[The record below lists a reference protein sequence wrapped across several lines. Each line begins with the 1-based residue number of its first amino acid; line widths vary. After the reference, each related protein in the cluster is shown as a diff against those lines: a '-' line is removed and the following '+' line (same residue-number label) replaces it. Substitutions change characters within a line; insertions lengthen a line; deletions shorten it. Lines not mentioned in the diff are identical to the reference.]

1 MRGPTFLNGVLVALV
16 LAFVTSAA
24 IATLVPFV
32 GLGSVVR
39 ILIPVVTLAYI
50 LYLVRMSHERLG
62 NIATIS
68 VWSVLAVATWW
79 IAPPLP
85 LYVLIHVGSI
95 WLVRS
100 LYFYSGVVPALADM
114 LLSALAI
121 AGFIWAISRTGSV
134 FIATWAF
141 FLVQSLF
148 VAIPRSIK
156 SRHDRPATAGNGKF
170 EQARRQADRALK
182 ALANQ

>member
-1 MRGPTFLNGVLVALV
+1 MKGPTFLNGVFVALV
-16 LAFVTSAA
+16 LAFVASAV

-32 GLGSVVR
+32 GVGSVVR
-39 ILIPVVTLAYI
+39 ALIPVVTLAYI
-50 LYLVRMSHERLG
+50 LYLMRASHERLG

-85 LYVLIHVGSI
+85 MYVLIHVGSI

-100 LYFYSGVVPALADM
+100 LYFYSGVVPALADIV
-114 LLSALAI
+114 LSALAI
-121 AGFIWAISRTGSV
+121 AGFVWAISRTGSV

-141 FLVQSLF
+141 FLIQSLF
-148 VAIPRSIK
+148 VAIPRSTK
-156 SRHDRPATAGNGKF
+156 GRRDTSATVGNGKF
-170 EQARRQADRALK
+170 EQARRQADRALQ
-182 ALANQ
+182 ALVNQ